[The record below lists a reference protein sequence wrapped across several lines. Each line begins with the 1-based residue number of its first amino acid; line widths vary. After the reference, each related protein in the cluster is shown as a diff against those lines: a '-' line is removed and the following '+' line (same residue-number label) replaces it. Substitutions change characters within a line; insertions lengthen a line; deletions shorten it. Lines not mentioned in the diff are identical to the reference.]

1 MLDIFSPLDGDYI
14 SFKHAALLIA
24 RERPGIEPDDIMDTL
39 KGATFGGEFNHLVT
53 GVPGLSPGADAN
65 WLHLRF
71 LVPPPERV
79 SPDLPLEEQPHRH
92 YGVDAFTIADVLTDY
107 KALPGG
113 LNDWPVFREWEH
125 SNDELR
131 AKALNALAQI
141 PFRAYPEKGQAMLGN
156 IILSKAK
163 LRVWMTAKGYALPE
177 FLNDGP
183 DGTPEPD
190 AASLGTEF
198 PDKLSSSKSN
208 GMSPPS
214 GKSTNGATAGA
225 RDSTE
230 DMRGRPQKAAWKRI
244 RELVRELHTA
254 SPTTKRSALASDAR
268 EKAKLEFDEKDLPSA
283 NTIVR
288 QMKNILGAEG

>member
-1 MLDIFSPLDGDYI
+1 MPDIFSPLDGDYI

-39 KGATFGGEFNHLVT
+39 KGATFGGEFDHLVT
-53 GVPGLSPGADAN
+53 GVPGLAPDADPN

-71 LVPPPERV
+71 HVPPPERA

-113 LNDWPVFREWEH
+113 LNDLPVFRGWEF
-125 SNDELR
+125 SNKEIR
-131 AKALNALAQI
+131 AKALNTLAQI
-141 PFRAYPEKGQAMLGN
+141 PFRAYPENGQEMLGN
-156 IILSKAK
+156 ILLSKAK

-177 FLNDGP
+177 FLNDGS
-183 DGTPEPD
+183 DDTPEPQ
-190 AASLGTEF
+190 ASSQGAESH
-198 PDKLSSSKSN
+198 DKQQPGKSN
-208 GMSPPS
+208 DATSPS
-214 GKSTNGATAGA
+214 MNSTNGATADAG
-225 RDSTE
+225 DSTE
-230 DMRGRPQKAAWKRI
+230 DVRGRPQKAAWRRI
-244 RELVRELHTA
+244 RELVRELHDA
-254 SPTTKRSALASDAR
+254 DPKAKRSALASDAR

-288 QMKNILGAEG
+288 QMKIILGTEG